1 MNFQPLHGRIVR
13 HLALASL
20 FALGACKIPDPEMA
34 KPFVWQPPDQMPP
47 RLESSVIPTNFNN
60 VTGAGEAGAA
70 ERTPTPRP
78 FAEEAAK
85 PTVPEKLYSFSA
97 KDLDIRDALALFA
110 KSHHLNIVSDPEVK
124 GTVTMEFQD
133 LTLPK
138 SMQALLES
146 FGYYAEIDAGLIRVR
161 ETRTE
166 TFTVDY
172 IRLVRGGNGSSSAN
186 VGSSAVSSGIGGG
199 GGGGK
204 EVANVVINQS
214 DSVKFWDELSEQLK
228 PLLSTV
234 GSVAVS
240 RMAGTV
246 MVTDRKNNVERVAQ
260 YLGNIKK
267 TLHRQVDI
275 EARIYEVVLR
285 DNFQFGID
293 WENVTAKA
301 GDYMLSSGGFPT
313 MIPSSDLRVANPI
326 GGKQPGAPALSLQIT
341 HEESKA
347 IVDAL
352 QEMGN
357 LKIVSQPRIRTMN
370 NQSAMIKVGSDKPF
384 FRTSSTTVGTA
395 GQPVVAENTEVQ
407 TVTIGTILSLTP
419 QISEDGW
426 ITMDISPVIT
436 RLIATASSADGTTAP
451 EVDIKQTSSLV
462 RMRENTTVIIGGL
475 IQDEHTK
482 STRKVPVLG
491 DIPLLGY
498 LFRGI
503 YESTEKTEL
512 VIFITPTIVR

>member
-1 MNFQPLHGRIVR
+1 MNTPRLRGRIVR
-13 HLALASL
+13 TLALASL
-20 FALGACKIPDPEMA
+20 LALGACKIPDPEMA
-34 KPFVWQPPDQMPP
+34 KPFVWEPPTKMPP
-47 RLESSVIPTNFNN
+47 RLGSSVIPTNFNP
-60 VTGAGEAGAA
+60 VTGVNDADN
-70 ERTPTPRP
+70 RIPTPRP

-85 PTVPEKLYSFSA
+85 PAIPEKLYSFSA

-133 LTLPK
+133 LTLAK

-161 ETRTE
+161 ETKTE

-186 VGSSAVSSGIGGG
+186 VGSSAVSSGTGG

-204 EVANVVINQS
+204 EVASVVINQT
-214 DSVKFWDELSEQLK
+214 DSVKFWDELTEQLK
-228 PLLSTV
+228 PLLSTA

-260 YLGNIKK
+260 YLGSIKK

-301 GDYMLSSGGFPT
+301 GDYMLSSGGLPT

-370 NQSAMIKVGSDKPF
+370 NQSALIKVGSDKPF

-395 GQPVVAENTEVQ
+395 GQPVVSENTEVQ

-482 STRKVPVLG
+482 TTRKVPVLG